1 MEDLGILL
9 SLIGLPVLVWLL
21 MYLFKKCNRK
31 ERNQTIVVLVL
42 MAFSVF
48 FWALF
53 EQAASSITLFT
64 DRNVNIGNTF
74 SAGMFQAFNPL
85 FIVVFAPMFAYLWI
99 FLGKRN
105 LEPDP
110 GTKFAIAILFV
121 RMVLW
126 H

>member
-1 MEDLGILL
+1 
-9 SLIGLPVLVWLL
+9 

-64 DRNVNIGNTF
+64 DRNVNIGTTF

-99 FLGKRN
+99 FLEAKPRTRSRYKICDSDFACWNWFHGISCG
-105 LEPDP
+105 
-110 GTKFAIAILFV
+110 GTV
-121 RMVLW
+121 CGR
-126 H
+126 